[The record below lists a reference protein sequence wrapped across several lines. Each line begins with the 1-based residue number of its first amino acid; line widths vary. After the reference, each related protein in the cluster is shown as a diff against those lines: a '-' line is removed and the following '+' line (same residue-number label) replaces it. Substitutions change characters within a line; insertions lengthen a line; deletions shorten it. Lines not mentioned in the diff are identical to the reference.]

1 MNNPNIEVHLID
13 DDKMLLNAISQIYE
27 LDGINVSASS
37 DPVEFA
43 KSIDDS
49 FSSVVVTDVRMPKMD
64 GFELFQ
70 KIKKID
76 SEIPVIF
83 ITGHADVPMVL
94 DTLRD
99 GAFDFFSK
107 PIDSK
112 HLLASTRRAMRSRQ
126 LVLENRKLK
135 ELADKTMNGDELIGE
150 TSVMQRLKDTIQ
162 QVASA
167 DIDILIEGE
176 TGTGK
181 DMVASMIHELSGRSS
196 AEFVSVNCA
205 ALPSALAEAELFGLA
220 EDPLSVT
227 KRERTGKI
235 EVADEGT
242 LALHGIECLSQSL
255 QGQLLPLLEHREITL
270 IGAAKP
276 RELDVRVI
284 ATSKTD
290 LTEAAEREEFKAD
303 VLYRLNTVHIK
314 LPPLRERK
322 DDIPLLFS
330 HFLVAA
336 AKRLSKKTPKLD
348 TVVQKRLIDY
358 DWPGNVRELKNYAE
372 ALVLGIKSS
381 DTPNLHS
388 KMTLPESVAEF
399 EAGLIKST
407 LETTK
412 GDVRT
417 AIDILGIPRKTF
429 YDKVSRHSIDLSK
442 YRKRAKKGYL

>member
-1 MNNPNIEVHLID
+1 MNSSSAEVHLID
-13 DDKMLLNAISQIYE
+13 DDKMLLDAISQLYE
-27 LDGINVSASS
+27 LDGISVSASS
-37 DPVEFA
+37 SPTEFA

-49 FSSVVVTDVRMPKMD
+49 FPAVVVTDVRMPKMD

-70 KIKKID
+70 EIKKID
-76 SEIPVIF
+76 PEIPVIF

-94 DTLRD
+94 DTLRE

-112 HLLASTRRAMRSRQ
+112 HLLASTRRAIHSRQ

-135 ELADKTMNGDELIGE
+135 ALATKVMDDGDLIGQ
-150 TSVMQRLKDTIQ
+150 TPVMQRLKDMIQ
-162 QVASA
+162 QVATA

-181 DMVASMIHELSGRSS
+181 DMVASLIHRLSGRSS

-205 ALPSALAEAELFGLA
+205 ALPNNLAEAELFGLA

-227 KRERTGKI
+227 KRERAGKI
-235 EVADEGT
+235 ESSSEGS
-242 LALHGIECLSQSL
+242 LALHGIESLSESL
-255 QGQLLPLLEHREITL
+255 QGQLLPVLENREITL
-270 IGAAKP
+270 VGAGKP
-276 RELDVRVI
+276 KQLDLRVI
-284 ATSKTD
+284 ASTKLD
-290 LTEAAEREEFKAD
+290 LSRAAENGEFRAD

-330 HFLVAA
+330 HFLRDAA
-336 AKRLSKKTPKLD
+336 NRLSKKAPKLD
-348 TVVQKRLIDY
+348 TVIQKRLLDY

-372 ALVLGIKSS
+372 ALVLGIKNT
-381 DTPNLHS
+381 DTPDLHS
-388 KMTLPESVAEF
+388 KMTLSESVAQF
-399 EAGLIKST
+399 EAGLIRST

-412 GDVRT
+412 GDVKT
-417 AIDILGIPRKTF
+417 TIEILGIPRKTF
-429 YDKVSRHSIDLSK
+429 YDKVSRHEIDLSQ
-442 YRKRAKKGYL
+442 YRIHVQ